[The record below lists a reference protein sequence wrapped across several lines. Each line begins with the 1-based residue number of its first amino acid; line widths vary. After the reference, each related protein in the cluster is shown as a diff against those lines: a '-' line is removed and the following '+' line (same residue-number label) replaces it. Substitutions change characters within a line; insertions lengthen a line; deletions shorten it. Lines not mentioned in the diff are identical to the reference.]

1 MARKTSEQTPDQAKN
16 SSHSGPRTSPKKG
29 PTRRR
34 STAALETV
42 SSEKRGKPE
51 SQDRDPAANDKLLN
65 AIAQS
70 NGLNH
75 PVTAQNK
82 RLNNN
87 GAGAFGFANV
97 LALAEE
103 QFEDSNSQI
112 PNDLPMEQG
121 LKPQDYFEL
130 ESNN

>member
-1 MARKTSEQTPDQAKN
+1 MQ
-16 SSHSGPRTSPKKG
+16 
-29 PTRRR
+29 
-34 STAALETV
+34 ST
-42 SSEKRGKPE
+42 EKRGKPE

-75 PVTAQNK
+75 PVTAKNE

-103 QFEDSNSQI
+103 TFEDTNSQI
-112 PNDLPMEQG
+112 PNDLPIEQA
-121 LKPQDYFEL
+121 LKQQDYFEL